1 MRVADNGQFTWDRE
15 DDSCRSLGETGG
27 TNYETF
33 VVHKMI
39 MKCKEQKTKYYK
51 YLVATYERLEIGEI
65 QESKDGEWKSYRVFA
80 CCLSGKKLLKVPYS
94 DM

>member
-1 MRVADNGQFTWDRE
+1 MRVADNGQFTWDRV

-33 VVHKMI
+33 VVHKM
-39 MKCKEQKTKYYK
+39 KCKEKKTTYYK
-51 YLVATYERLEIGEI
+51 YLVASYEGPEIGEI

-80 CCLSGKKLLKVPYS
+80 CCWSGKKLLKVPYS

>member
-1 MRVADNGQFTWDRE
+1 MRVAGNGQFTWDRV

-33 VVHKMI
+33 VVHK

-80 CCLSGKKLLKVPYS
+80 CCWSGKKLLKVPYS